1 MHARESLNCPE
12 RTTDKNVD
20 VKGNSG
26 ENSGRKE
33 RFRESL
39 YHLREDIQAVRMLLE
54 IWTQRVILR
63 KSQLEMKNMLMETE
77 RKEIIIRK

>member
-1 MHARESLNCPE
+1 MLKAILV
-12 RTTDKNVD
+12 RTQ
-20 VKGNSG
+20 
-26 ENSGRKE
+26 EEKE

-63 KSQLEMKNMLMETE
+63 KSQLEMKGSSQGVHLTLRLKFLNVGLYTVCFL
-77 RKEIIIRK
+77 IWNS

>member
-1 MHARESLNCPE
+1 MLKSTL
-12 RTTDKNVD
+12 V
-20 VKGNSG
+20 

-63 KSQLEMKNMLMETE
+63 KSQLAMKNMLIETE